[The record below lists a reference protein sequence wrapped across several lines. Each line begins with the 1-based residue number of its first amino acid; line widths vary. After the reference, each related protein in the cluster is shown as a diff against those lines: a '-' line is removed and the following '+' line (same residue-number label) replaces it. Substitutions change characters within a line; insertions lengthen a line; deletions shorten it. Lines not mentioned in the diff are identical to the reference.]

1 MLDRAND
8 SGLPSPLV
16 GRTSELT
23 VLTSHAEAA
32 YAGRS
37 GLVVLS
43 GPTGIGKTSLLRAF
57 LDSDTCRKMTVLHGT
72 CGQLVAGSG
81 YGGVRALFGPLG
93 LTADDAHDSP
103 LLQGNARRAL
113 PALAPRPGDEEPPS
127 PATAYPV
134 LHGLYWLAVNLMTQ
148 GPLVLV
154 LDDVHW
160 CDERSLRWIDFL
172 LRRADHL
179 PLLVVL
185 AQRTEAEP
193 VAPAALADIVAQPRS
208 SAIRLGPLADADVAE
223 LAREI
228 FPLPV
233 APSFAERVAAVC
245 GGNPLTVTRLLH
257 ELRAKG
263 ARPDD
268 TGIRAIA
275 EVGQCV
281 VAQSV
286 HALFERQPGWVRDV
300 ATAIAVLGGEDPEH
314 IGALAAVPAARVE
327 EAVTL
332 LRGAEVVAPDRP
344 DLAHDVVRSAVLD
357 AAGADALAALRARAA
372 QLLSDI
378 GRPAEEVANQ
388 VLLVPG
394 HPQPWMRWVLRE
406 AAAQATNRGAP
417 EAAARYLR
425 RVLEA
430 EPDSVSAHVQ
440 LAGALA
446 ETHPVEAIGLL
457 NDALDLTPDVRAKA
471 PIAVQLAMTCLTVQQ
486 SPAAVR
492 TLGAVLDALEAEL
505 GPDPEPR
512 DRELVTLVRS
522 ALLISGCDEKATLTT
537 VRERFAHLAEP
548 AGDTPA
554 QRQLLAMM
562 TVLSGMEG
570 TSAERTVRQARR
582 ALHPSGVALGNWSL
596 LFSAFTLSLADE
608 VEDAMEALD
617 RSLRY
622 GQENAAVWSY
632 VLTLS
637 TRALMLHGLGAMPDA
652 LADAQTAV
660 EITSHERWGGHMT
673 MPQIALATVLID
685 RGEPERAEELLGQVT
700 RPNLDGFVMEY
711 HWYLMA
717 RARARWALGDG
728 RTALRLLLDCGSSL
742 EETGFA
748 NPCFIP
754 WWAEA
759 AWVYAAEKRA
769 DEARDVVDHGAE
781 LARRWGTPRA
791 LGLGA
796 LARGMTTRG
805 ETGIG
810 LLTEAVAHLSASPAR
825 AEHARAEFMLGTAL
839 LDAGDSRGAR
849 EHLRASADLAQ
860 SCGALALAKGARRR
874 LVAAGGRMREI
885 TGSPVDLLT
894 GTERKVATLAA
905 AGAGNRE
912 IAQSLFVTV
921 RTVETHLTSVYRKLG
936 LTQRAELAS
945 VLRTQSVPH
954 PQAPAWVSAARGRG

>member
-8 SGLPSPLV
+8 SGLPSMLV
-16 GRTSELT
+16 GRTDELT
-23 VLTSHAEAA
+23 VLASHAEAA
-32 YAGRS
+32 CAGRS
-37 GLVVLS
+37 SLVVLS
-43 GPTGIGKTSLLRAF
+43 GPAGIGKTSLLRAF

-72 CGQLVAGSG
+72 CGQVVAGSG

-93 LTADDAHDSP
+93 LTADDVHDSP
-103 LLQGNARRAL
+103 LLQGSARRAL
-113 PALAPRPGDEEPPS
+113 PALAPSPGEEEPAS
-127 PATAYPV
+127 PATSYPV

-154 LDDVHW
+154 LDDAHW

-193 VAPAALADIVAQPRS
+193 VAPAVLDDIVAQPRS
-208 SAIRLGPLADADVAE
+208 SAIRLGPLTDADVAE
-223 LAREI
+223 MARRT
-228 FPLPV
+228 FPAPV
-233 APSFAERVAAVC
+233 APSFAERAAAVC

-257 ELRAKG
+257 QLRAKG

-268 TGIRAIA
+268 TGIREIA
-275 EVGQCV
+275 EVGQYV

-286 HALFERQPGWVRDV
+286 HDLFARRPGWVRDV
-300 ATAIAVLGGEDPEH
+300 ATAIAVLGEEEPEH
-314 IGALAAVPAARVE
+314 IGALAGVPAARVE

-357 AAGADALAALRARAA
+357 AAGADALAGLRARAA

-378 GRPAEEVANQ
+378 GRPAEEVAGQ

-394 HPQPWMRWVLRE
+394 TTEPWMRGVLRE
-406 AAAQATNRGAP
+406 AAVQAGTRGAP

-446 ETHPVEAIGLL
+446 ETQPAEAIGLL
-457 NDALDLTPDVRAKA
+457 KDALDLTTDVRAKA
-471 PIAVQLAMTCLTVQQ
+471 PIAVQLGMTCLTVQQ

-492 TLGAVLDALEAEL
+492 TLGGVLDALEAEL
-505 GPDPEPR
+505 GPGPEPR
-512 DRELVTLVRS
+512 DRELLTLVRS
-522 ALLISGCDEKATLTT
+522 ALLISGCDEKATITT
-537 VRERFAHLAEP
+537 VRERFARLAEP

-562 TVLSGMEG
+562 TVLSAMEG

-608 VEDAMEALD
+608 VGDAMEALD

-632 VLTLS
+632 VLSLS
-637 TRALMLHGLGAMPDA
+637 TRALVLRDLGAIPDA

-660 EITSHERWGGHMT
+660 EIVGHERWGSHMT

-759 AWVYAAEKRA
+759 ALVYAAEKRA
-769 DEARDVVDHGAE
+769 DEARDIVDHGTE

-791 LGLGA
+791 LGLAA
-796 LARGMTTRG
+796 LARGVTTRG

-810 LLTEAVAHLSASPAR
+810 LLTEAVARLAASPAR
-825 AEHARAEFMLGTAL
+825 AEHARAEFMLGTSL

-849 EHLRASADLAQ
+849 EHLRTSADLAQ
-860 SCGALALAKGARRR
+860 SCGALALAKSARRR

-885 TGSPVDLLT
+885 TASPVDLLT

-905 AGAGNRE
+905 AGAGNRD

-945 VLRTQSVPH
+945 VLRTPSVPH
-954 PQAPAWVSAARGRG
+954 PQAPAWVSAARGRL

>member
-1 MLDRAND
+1 MLDRTND
-8 SGLPSPLV
+8 SGLPSMLV
-16 GRTSELT
+16 GRTAELT
-23 VLTSHAEAA
+23 VLTSHVEAA
-32 YAGRS
+32 CAGQS

-43 GPTGIGKTSLLRAF
+43 GPAGIGKTSLLRAF
-57 LDSDTCRKMTVLHGT
+57 LDSDACRKTTVLHGT
-72 CGQLVAGSG
+72 CGQVVAASG

-103 LLQGNARRAL
+103 LLQGSARRAL
-113 PALAPRPGDEEPPS
+113 PALAPRPDDEALTS
-127 PATAYPV
+127 PARVYPV

-193 VAPAALADIVAQPRS
+193 VAPAALADIAAQPRS
-208 SAIRLGPLADADVAE
+208 SVIRLGPLTDADVAE
-223 LAREI
+223 MARQI
-228 FPLPV
+228 FPVPV
-233 APSFAERVAAVC
+233 APSFAERAAAVC
-245 GGNPLTVTRLLH
+245 GGNPLTLTRLLH
-257 ELRAKG
+257 ELRVKG
-263 ARPDD
+263 ARPDE
-268 TGIRAIA
+268 TGIGEIA
-275 EVGQCV
+275 EVGHYV

-300 ATAIAVLGGEDPEH
+300 ATAIAVLGQEDPEH

-357 AAGADALAALRARAA
+357 AAGADALAGLHARAA

-378 GRPAEEVANQ
+378 GRPAEEVAGQ
-388 VLLVPG
+388 VLLVPDIS
-394 HPQPWMRWVLRE
+394 QPWMRWVLRE
-406 AAAQATNRGAP
+406 AAAQAANRGAP

-430 EPDSVSAHVQ
+430 EPDSVSAHVE
-440 LAGALA
+440 LAGVLA
-446 ETHPVEAIGLL
+446 EIHPVEAIGLL
-457 NDALDLTPDVRAKA
+457 KDALDLTADVRAKA
-471 PIAVQLAMTCLTVQQ
+471 PIAVQLGMTCLTVQQ

-492 TLGAVLDALEAEL
+492 TLGGVLDALEAEL

-512 DRELVTLVRS
+512 DRELLTLVRS
-522 ALLISGCDEKATLTT
+522 ALLISGCDEKATIVT
-537 VRERFAHLAEP
+537 VRERFARLAEP

-562 TVLSGMEG
+562 TVLSAMDG

-622 GQENAAVWSY
+622 GQENVAVWSY
-632 VLTLS
+632 VLSLS

-660 EITSHERWGGHMT
+660 EIVGHERWGSHMT
-673 MPQIALATVLID
+673 MPQIALANVLID
-685 RGEPERAEELLGQVT
+685 RAEPERAEELLGQVT

-754 WWAEA
+754 WWVEA
-759 AWVYAAEKRA
+759 AWVYSAEKRA
-769 DEARDVVDHGAE
+769 DEARDIVDHGTE

-791 LGLGA
+791 LGLAA

-805 ETGIG
+805 EAGVG

-825 AEHARAEFMLGTAL
+825 AEHARAEFMLGAAL

-849 EHLRASADLAQ
+849 EHLRTSADLAQ

-885 TGSPVDLLT
+885 TASPADLLT

-912 IAQSLFVTV
+912 IAESLFVTV

-945 VLRTQSVPH
+945 VLRTPSIPH
-954 PQAPAWVSAARGRG
+954 PKAPAWVSAARDRL